1 MTSADTPPPPSED
14 ASPSADEIW
23 RAMLLNP
30 APFRT
35 RRRINSRIPS
45 SPRCKMCAAPFAGPG
60 GLVMRLMGHARW
72 AKNPKYCV
80 GCFRSLRDNHGGAE
94 IDCSLLFADVRG
106 STPLAEQMRPK
117 EFTRLMGRFYDTASA
132 VLVDYDAYVDKF
144 VGDEIIGLFVPAL
157 AGAGHA
163 ERAVNSAR
171 ALLEA
176 TGHAASGGPWVP
188 VGVGV
193 NTGTAYVGS
202 VGDGEDRELTAMGDV
217 VNTTARLASAAAEGE
232 ILITLAAASSAGV
245 LAAPLEQRSLA
256 LKGKSA
262 PTDVFVMKVVQE
274 GIPGS

>member
-1 MTSADTPPPPSED
+1 MASAERPP
-14 ASPSADEIW
+14 SPSADEIW

-60 GLVMRLMGHARW
+60 GLVMRLTGHARW
-72 AKNPKYCV
+72 PKNPKYCV
-80 GCFRSLRDNHGGAE
+80 GCFRALRDNHGGAE
-94 IDCSLLFADVRG
+94 IECSMLFADVRG

-132 VLVDYDAYVDKF
+132 VLVEHDAYVDKF

-157 AGAGHA
+157 TGDSHA
-163 ERAVNSAR
+163 EQAISSAR

-176 TGHAASGGPWVP
+176 TGHANAGGPWVP

-202 VGDGEDRELTAMGDV
+202 VGEGEDRELTAMGDV

-232 ILITLAAASSAGV
+232 ILVTLAAASSAN
-245 LAAPLEQRSLA
+245 LSPAPLERRSLA

-262 PTDVFVMKVVQE
+262 PTDVFVLR
-274 GIPGS
+274 